1 MLTKKYGDMD
11 FYTDSKNL
19 FTVYRSVSTQKHSLT
34 TIIQW
39 ITLPNTDNRRAPR
52 ISEKIIKSIQG

>member
-39 ITLPNTDNRRAPR
+39 ITLPNADNRRAPG
-52 ISEKIIKSIQG
+52 ISEKIIKFIQG

>member
-39 ITLPNTDNRRAPR
+39 ITLPNADNRRAPR